1 MIFNFDEWNK
11 EKKESLTDGEEWAI
25 IEDESHSVNEEDKT
39 EFDLFGTALNE
50 L

>member
-1 MIFNFDEWNK
+1 MTINFDKWNK
-11 EKKESLTDGEEWAI
+11 EKKDSFTDGEEWAR
-25 IEDESHSVNEEDKT
+25 IEEEGHSVNEEDKT

>member
-1 MIFNFDEWNK
+1 MTFSYDKWNTAKKDSFTYRDEW
-11 EKKESLTDGEEWAI
+11 AR
-25 IEDESHSVNEEDKT
+25 IEDEGCSENVGDKT